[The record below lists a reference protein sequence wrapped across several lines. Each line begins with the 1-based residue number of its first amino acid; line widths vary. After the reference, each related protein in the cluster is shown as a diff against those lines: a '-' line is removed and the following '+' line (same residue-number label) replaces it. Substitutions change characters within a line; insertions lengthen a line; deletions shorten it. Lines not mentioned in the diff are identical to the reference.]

1 MNTDKELLEEFT
13 EAKSTHE
20 GIALRVRT
28 ISWPEPHNPTSS
40 WRTLL
45 RLPKT
50 ATPAEIDA
58 ARQELLNNPK
68 FFRICTMCHERNPC
82 GWMHDKTI
90 CQSCAEK
97 HLGVVY

>member
-1 MNTDKELLEEFT
+1 MSTDKELLEEFT
-13 EAKSTHE
+13 EAKVTPE

-28 ISWPEPHNPTSS
+28 ISWPEPSTPTTR

-50 ATPAEIDA
+50 ATPAEIEA

-68 FFRICTMCHERNPC
+68 YFRICTMCKDRKPC

-90 CQSCAEK
+90 CQSCAET
-97 HLGVVY
+97 HLGVRY